1 MKDYVKKI
9 ELDKLRYGKILIYTD
24 ADTDGSSIAAL
35 LINFFHRFWPELFN
49 SNMVYR
55 VETPIV
61 VSQNVKSKKKINFY
75 SQDEY
80 NNWLTNESNTINTSG
95 IVKYN
100 YQSLSRRNV
109 GIPSYFIGP
118 NTALSDI
125 YERGYIFNVD
135 SSGQYSYTAQPYPN
149 KFLVSAP
156 YHFYFGLIKGESA
169 LDKFKTKYSV
179 DE

>member
-1 MKDYVKKI
+1 MLYKPTIFLILYFYF
-9 ELDKLRYGKILIYTD
+9 LLKLKQQTPTSIF
-24 ADTDGSSIAAL
+24 GS
-35 LINFFHRFWPELFN
+35 
-49 SNMVYR
+49 
-55 VETPIV
+55 
-61 VSQNVKSKKKINFY
+61 
-75 SQDEY
+75 EY

-156 YHFYFGLIKGESA
+156 YHFYFGLIKGSTA
-169 LDKFKTKYSV
+169 MDLFITKYV
-179 DE
+179 DTTKVYE